1 MKDILFYG
9 GGNIAQSV
17 IEGLIKSGY
26 PKNNIYYKDR
36 NITNQKK
43 LKKLIVGIPL
53 FSEKKNNMAMI

>member
-43 LKKLIVGIPL
+43 LKKLKIKIL
-53 FSEKKNNMAMI
+53 KLMSKLLQKY

>member
-26 PKNNIYYKDR
+26 PKNNIFYNCFN
-36 NITNQKK
+36 NI
-43 LKKLIVGIPL
+43 IRRII
-53 FSEKKNNMAMI
+53 FSRMLYV